1 MRLSTIKNKLSYCVC
16 VCVCVIHTC
25 WWFIYFIHTKIKI
38 KKSIDRLLSWRH
50 WNSKNKKMITM
61 CVTDRIFVC
70 VCVWTT
76 FLFFSISF
84 WLMIDWFLSLFSF
97 TLDYL
102 FCFFFCPLPTTHRHT
117 QWNYRLNELRDF
129 SFCCFNSVFDCLFS
143 SFSLFFPAKQTNK
156 HHVFFVLSF
165 WMKKKTHRHAHTI
178 ELYNERVNTI
188 KLKTD

>member
-1 MRLSTIKNKLSYCVC
+1 MC
-16 VCVCVIHTC
+16 C

-129 SFCCFNSVFDCLFS
+129 SFCCFNVRRSVIIFFCFVC
-143 SFSLFFPAKQTNK
+143 SLLCKDFLVFPGYI
-156 HHVFFVLSF
+156 
-165 WMKKKTHRHAHTI
+165 RYTI
-178 ELYNERVNTI
+178 YESIE
-188 KLKTD
+188 

>member
-1 MRLSTIKNKLSYCVC
+1 MC
-16 VCVCVIHTC
+16 C

-50 WNSKNKKMITM
+50 WNSKNKKNDNNV
-61 CVTDRIFVC
+61 CDRPDIYLC
-70 VCVWTT
+70 VCGQHSC
-76 FLFFSISF
+76 FFSISF

-143 SFSLFFPAKQTNK
+143 SFSLLFFATKQTNK

-165 WMKKKTHRHAHTI
+165 WMKKKNTHTDMHTQSNCI
-178 ELYNERVNTI
+178 TSVWIQQNGKPINNRFWKHLNI
-188 KLKTD
+188 